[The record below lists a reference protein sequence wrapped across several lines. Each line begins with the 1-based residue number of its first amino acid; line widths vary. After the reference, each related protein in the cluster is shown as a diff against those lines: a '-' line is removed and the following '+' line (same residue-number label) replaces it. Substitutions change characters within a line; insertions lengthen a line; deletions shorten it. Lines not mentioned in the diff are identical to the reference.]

1 MTRTRQTALAFAAGR
16 GAFGAGLIAAPA
28 RLAAGWIGGDA
39 ERRPPQVAI
48 RGLGARD
55 VAIAGG
61 TVVATIAGQPL
72 RPWLAAAAACDLS
85 DIAVTYAAGDT
96 LPGRARIGTVALA
109 GVSALAGAALIAAVD
124 R

>member
-16 GAFGAGLIAAPA
+16 GAFGAGLVAAPA
-28 RLAAGWIGGDA
+28 QL
-39 ERRPPQVAI
+39 
-48 RGLGARD
+48 
-55 VAIAGG
+55 
-61 TVVATIAGQPL
+61 
-72 RPWLAAAAACDLS
+72 AAACDLS

-109 GVSALAGAALIAAVD
+109 RVSALAGAALIAAVD